1 MSTPRETR
9 HSDTRHLGRMILLYD
24 VVPSTNDLAASFS
37 DENAGTVFVADH
49 QSSGRGQYGRV
60 WQAAPGTSLLLSVL
74 LFPPP
79 ELRRPVILTAWAA
92 VAIAEAIR
100 ELAGAEA
107 RIKWPND
114 LLVGGK
120 KVCGILIEQSRGVV
134 AGIGL
139 NLNQTEKDFAEL
151 PDATSLG
158 MLASRPIERDAALE
172 AVVRHLDAGYGHL
185 LAGERN
191 ALEAD
196 WKRRIGLLGKGVRI
210 EATDGAMHFGR
221 LRDMAFDGIELDA
234 ADGGVRVLKP
244 ESIRGITEI
253 DA

>member
-1 MSTPRETR
+1 MTIPRETR
-9 HSDTRHLGRMILLYD
+9 HFDTRHLGRTILIYD
-24 VVPSTNDLAASFS
+24 TVPSTNDLAASFS
-37 DENAGTVFVADH
+37 DEYAGTVFVAEH
-49 QSSGRGQYGRV
+49 QSNGRGQYGRV
-60 WQAAPGTSLLLSVL
+60 WQASAGSSLLLSVL

-100 ELAGAEA
+100 ELAGGEA

-120 KVCGILIEQSRGVV
+120 KVCGILIEQACGVV
-134 AGIGL
+134 VGLGL
-139 NLNQTEKDFAEL
+139 NLNQQADDFAGL

-158 MLASRPIERDAALE
+158 MLAGQAIDRDAALE
-172 AVVRHLDAGYGHL
+172 SVVRRLDAEYGQL
-185 LAGERN
+185 LAGEYRP
-191 ALEAD
+191 LEAE
-196 WKRRIGLLGKGVRI
+196 WKRRIGFLGRAVRI
-210 EATDGAMHFGR
+210 EVTDGAAHFGR

-244 ESIRGITEI
+244 ESIRGIT
-253 DA
+253 AV